1 MMLHAF
7 LLLALLQPA
16 RCLFMTVGTHQKQSV
31 QQLDRR
37 QLIGRCAA
45 AVVTASSVLGAAA
58 SVVHADEAVVA
69 EEAVAAPAFSETISY
84 REFNRLLLDKSIKR
98 ASFYGTAFS
107 NCIIERA
114 DGVLVS
120 SSCSM
125 TLVSTSKHAH
135 ASRVLQLCTQAK
147 IGEGYPKESP
157 STDESPLKVVA
168 QLRNAGVPYSVDFN
182 LGKYAKRKV
191 NFKSKDTMAAEGRQ
205 RDEDR
210 EVERLMQ

>member
-1 MMLHAF
+1 
-7 LLLALLQPA
+7 
-16 RCLFMTVGTHQKQSV
+16 
-31 QQLDRR
+31 
-37 QLIGRCAA
+37 
-45 AVVTASSVLGAAA
+45 
-58 SVVHADEAVVA
+58 
-69 EEAVAAPAFSETISY
+69 
-84 REFNRLLLDKSIKR
+84 
-98 ASFYGTAFS
+98 
-107 NCIIERA
+107 
-114 DGVLVS
+114 
-120 SSCSM
+120 M
-125 TLVSTSKHAH
+125 TLVPTSKHAH